1 MDLADPHCK
10 VSPPSARRSD
20 GPVGGHPECFL
31 TGRPGH
37 LLPNCHPDSGTGARV
52 FGSLGL
58 FKGLPPRTDPGED
71 DPGSGTGRGRLHA
84 GDMMALLLHL

>member
-1 MDLADPHCK
+1 
-10 VSPPSARRSD
+10 
-20 GPVGGHPECFL
+20 
-31 TGRPGH
+31 
-37 LLPNCHPDSGTGARV
+37 V